1 MGKLVSLLKATMSEG
16 MQLFNY
22 RSNRERSGR
31 AVPFLLA
38 TLVGVGMLFSATV
51 LTAALKEDGE
61 EAAVLSMYTLVTV
74 IVILMEGIYKS
85 SDLLFNPRDNDT
97 LLAMPIKKSTI
108 VLARMLKFYTFE
120 LLYCFIFLLPAMIAY
135 VINVEV
141 SASFFLVAL
150 TMLLFVP
157 IIPIAIS
164 CVVGLIISAISSKFN
179 KHRTI
184 LQVILSFIALVVFAI
199 FILKFNTMS
208 GANGRFMIAIS
219 NKMTEFYYPA
229 STFVGLA
236 THFDWGQYLLFVA
249 INLAVLVA
257 TVYLISKFYFRIVT
271 RMKTVKRF
279 GNMGTDYKFAK
290 HSQTFAIVKK
300 ELTKYFS
307 TPVLMMNT
315 AIGLVIFLVAVI
327 ALCFK
332 FDDIVASLTA
342 SIEDFPLTGEEVHA
356 FLPSVIFICVAFAS
370 LMTFITATMI
380 SLEGKAFNLLK
391 SMPISGKKVIMAKVL
406 AAMLLIV
413 PVTAVGCLIAFVRF
427 RFGLLEMVLVLIA
440 TVAMPLVTELIGILI
455 NLKYARFDAE
465 NNAVVVKQS
474 ASVMV
479 ATFLGLGMVLFTV
492 GLTIATVLMAGQI
505 VGLLIIDAVFVIV
518 SAFLYLAIVTK
529 GEQKYLKLTA

>member
-1 MGKLVSLLKATMSEG
+1 MGKLVSLLRATMSEG

-22 RSNRERSGR
+22 RNNRERSGR

-38 TLVGVGMLFSATV
+38 TLVGVLMLFSATV

-61 EAAVLSMYTLVTV
+61 EVAVLSMYTLVTV

-208 GANGRFMIAIS
+208 GDNGRFMIAIS

-279 GNMGTDYKFAK
+279 GNVGTDYKFAK

-342 SIEDFPLTGEEVHA
+342 SMEDFPLNGEEVHA

-391 SMPISGKKVIMAKVL
+391 SMPVSGKKVIMAKVL

-427 RFGLLEMVLVLIA
+427 QFNLLEMVLVLVA

-465 NNAVVVKQS
+465 NDAVVVKQS
-474 ASVMV
+474 AGVMV
-479 ATFLGLGMVLFTV
+479 ATFLGLGMTLVTV
-492 GLTIATVLMAGQI
+492 SLTIGTVLMAGQI
-505 VGLLIIDAVFVIV
+505 VGLMIMDAVFVIV
-518 SAFLYLAIVTK
+518 ALFLYFFVAMK
-529 GEQKYLKLTA
+529 GEEKYLKLTA